1 MASLRNPNVVDRKR
15 HHWYLRQRVRL
26 GTLHAFAWLSGR
38 LCRRILFVSHDSARW
53 MGDDLGIPEE
63 KRVVIHHGI
72 DLDAWRK
79 PAEQRLH
86 DRPYILSVSSVYRYK
101 NYVRL
106 IEAYAELARRLRDVP
121 DLLIIGDDQDTPYA
135 RQMEQARLATGALA
149 DRIHIL
155 GEVPYERVR
164 SYYAGATLFVFAS
177 YLETFGHPLLEA
189 MASGLPL
196 VSSDR
201 PVFREVAGD
210 AALYA
215 DPHRAESFAD
225 AMERVLTS
233 TELRDALVE
242 RGRGR
247 VADLSWDRSAERH
260 LALLR
265 EVATG
270 AGPEGGHP

>member
-1 MASLRNPNVVDRKR
+1 
-15 HHWYLRQRVRL
+15 
-26 GTLHAFAWLSGR
+26 
-38 LCRRILFVSHDSARW
+38 
-53 MGDDLGIPEE
+53 MGDALGVPPE
-63 KRVVIHHGI
+63 RRTVIHHGI
-72 DLDAWRK
+72 DLSTWEA
-79 PAEQRLH
+79 PAEH
-86 DRPYILSVSSVYRYK
+86 PHHGRPYILSVSSIYRYK

-106 IEAYAELARRLRDVP
+106 IQAWTELARRLPDAP

-135 RQMEQARLATGALA
+135 RQMEQARLAAGKLA

-164 SYYAGATLFVFAS
+164 GYYAGATMFAFAS

-196 VSSDR
+196 VTSDR
-201 PVFREVAGD
+201 PVFREIAGD

-215 DPHRAESFAD
+215 DAYRPEEFTD

-233 TELRDALVE
+233 KEVRDSLVA
-242 RGRGR
+242 RGRER
-247 VADLSWDRSAERH
+247 VTELSWDRSAERH

-265 EVATG
+265 GVA
-270 AGPEGGHP
+270 AGSDAPSAR